1 MEIPCSRL
9 HSWCIQLQGLL
20 PLQCA
25 LLAGNGGALVM
36 GCNMLWIQRE
46 LGAQ

>member
-9 HSWCIQLQGLL
+9 HSCIQLQGLL

-36 GCNMLWIQRE
+36 GCSMLWIQRE